1 MSFAKILVPLTGG
14 DRDAGVLAG
23 AFAAA
28 KPFQAHVEALFVR
41 PDPVEA
47 MPFYGEGMSSAVAQ
61 EIMDVS
67 KGAAKKASDAARAHL
82 DDAVRQANAT
92 SGVPQGKSNETTF
105 SYRELEGNFAAQVT
119 FAARL
124 ADLIVFGPVRESD
137 RPGLGEAFDTVLIQT
152 GRPVLLISG
161 TGVGELTSHIAL
173 AWNGGVASAHA
184 ASAAMPFLKMA
195 GAIDILTVSRPGAAP
210 PTSGDL
216 IDYLKLHDVR
226 VNSKIIDGGNQ
237 PIADV
242 LLKAST
248 EIGASML
255 VAGGYGHN
263 RLRELFVTGTT
274 KRVVAQ
280 AALPCFLVH

>member
-1 MSFAKILVPLTGG
+1 MSFAKVLVPLTGG

-28 KPFQAHVEALFVR
+28 RPFQAHVEALFVR

-82 DDAVRQANAT
+82 DDAVRKANAA

-124 ADLIVFGPVRESD
+124 ADVIVFGPVREND
-137 RPGLGEAFDTVLIQT
+137 RPGLGEAFDTVLIET
-152 GRPVLLISG
+152 GRPVLLTSG
-161 TGVGELTSHIAL
+161 AGAGELTSRIAL

-195 GAIDILTVSRPGAAP
+195 GAVDILTVSRPNAEP
-210 PTSGDL
+210 PTAGDL

-226 VNSKIIDGGNQ
+226 ANSKIVDGGNQ